1 MKRGFLILVLS
12 FSLIFFL
19 VKPAEAG
26 ISLGEGGVT
35 LSPGQTYEMCDVW
48 IYATQ
53 EGGTYHVDTTGDL
66 KPLTLEITPND
77 FSLDPIDCPQES
89 KARRECIA
97 ETCMSEDQNSCEKV
111 CITFAAPS
119 IMNWNTENVV
129 YTGGILNS
137 IKIGA
142 ATINE
147 PYEFS
152 IYVTPMDMRPL
163 VIGAVI
169 VIVIIVI
176 LLIVFAK
183 RLRKR

>member
-1 MKRGFLILVLS
+1 
-12 FSLIFFL
+12 
-19 VKPAEAG
+19 
-26 ISLGEGGVT
+26 
-35 LSPGQTYEMCDVW
+35 
-48 IYATQ
+48 
-53 EGGTYHVDTTGDL
+53 
-66 KPLTLEITPND
+66 
-77 FSLDPIDCPQES
+77 
-89 KARRECIA
+89 
-97 ETCMSEDQNSCEKV
+97 
-111 CITFAAPS
+111 
-119 IMNWNTENVV
+119 MNWNTENVV